1 MKFKVFGTEVYIS
14 FLFAAVL
21 TVMLATDRT
30 GLLLP
35 ALFAVFMHEL
45 GHLFAMWVLECSPK
59 QIRLIPASVQIVR
72 KMEVR
77 QRNEII
83 IALCGP
89 LVNIILFASLYI
101 NFLCFKN
108 EMCLYYA
115 VLNLIIGLFNL
126 LPVSGLDGGTILFN
140 IISRKKEMRTAQI
153 VVRIITFIVALTAI
167 TLAVMLTVRGK
178 INLSLYIMGIYFT
191 IMALIKI

>member
-35 ALFAVFMHEL
+35 ALFAVFMHEM
-45 GHLFAMWVLECSPK
+45 GHLFAMWVLECS
-59 QIRLIPASVQIVR
+59 PASVQIVR

-167 TLAVMLTVRGK
+167 TLAVMLTVKGK
-178 INLSLYIMGIYFT
+178 INLSLYIMGIYFI